1 MKKKLTK
8 KRLILY
14 IVLLVFAVIF
24 CIVNNKWLT
33 VTEHG
38 YMTDKLPDGCAFTV
52 VQISDLHNANFGIK
66 NRRLVA
72 KIEALSPDLIVI
84 TGDIVDSNRTRIKTA
99 TNFCEKAADI
109 CPVYYVT
116 GNHEHWLDGDKKAEL
131 FDGIRKSGAVILDDE
146 AVGITINGG
155 SFTLCGLDDESLY
168 NDTLVSMSEEF
179 DGKQLNI
186 LLAHEPQ
193 YFDDYCASPA
203 DLVLTGH
210 AHGGQVR
217 LPFVGGLVA
226 PDQGFFPEYTEGE
239 RSDNG
244 TTMIISRGLGN
255 SVIPLR
261 VFDLPEIVCVRV
273 SGK

>member
-8 KRLILY
+8 KRLIVWS
-14 IVLLVFAVIF
+14 VLLVIAIVF
-24 CIVNNKWLT
+24 CIVNNKWLV
-33 VTEHG
+33 VTEYG

-52 VQISDLHNANFGIK
+52 VQISDLHNAGFGIK
-66 NRRLVA
+66 NSRLIG

-84 TGDIVDSNRTRIKTA
+84 TGDIVDSNHTRIKTA
-99 TNFCEKAADI
+99 ADFCEKAADI

-116 GNHEHWLDGDKKAEL
+116 GNHEHWLEEDEKAEL
-131 FDGIRKSGAVILDDE
+131 YDGIRKSGAVILDDE
-146 AVGITINGG
+146 AVDITINGG

-168 NDTLVSMSEEF
+168 NDTLVSLSKEL
-179 DGKQLNI
+179 DGGRLNI

-239 RSDNG
+239 HTENG

-273 SGK
+273 SDK